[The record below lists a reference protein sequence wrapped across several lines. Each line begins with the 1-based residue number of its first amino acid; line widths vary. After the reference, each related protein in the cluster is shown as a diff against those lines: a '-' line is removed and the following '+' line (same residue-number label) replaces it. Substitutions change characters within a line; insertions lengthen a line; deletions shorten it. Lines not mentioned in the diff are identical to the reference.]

1 MSSVPRFGHPT
12 DFALLFSE
20 DQAEVTDYAQGLL
33 FIGCFLLAVFIVWFL
48 VVVALKFTPG
58 AGFLQGRRF
67 TNRTRASRVRVVF
80 TVVAL
85 IAITFTVLLVTQGI
99 TNLQDTLTTISNS
112 NQQVEDVVN
121 EADLIANNLQEV
133 GVQSVTI
140 RNTLVANLGN
150 FCPNSADLLSSTG
163 LDIEGQVQVAIDLLQ
178 QLSDF
183 VYGNLQELK
192 DGIAKAKAVTQS
204 IDQATTNIAI
214 QDWQSL
220 IILIPFVLIPSFLLV
235 GVLMAACDVSNEFF
249 ECILSWFLLPLLFVM
264 TIASI
269 SLSSAISIAAVGNA
283 GTHYW
288 STQSQYPTGS
298 QVSFHNAYHY
308 PCSSNY
314 LSCITLTHALL
325 SQFRLLRRWFAR

>member
-1 MSSVPRFGHPT
+1 MRAVPRFGHAS
-12 DFALLFSE
+12 DFALLFSSN
-20 DQAEVTDYAQGLL
+20 QAEESDYAQGLL
-33 FIGCFLLAVFIVWFL
+33 FVGCFLLAVFIVWL
-48 VVVALKFTPG
+48 LIVVLFKFMPG

-80 TVVAL
+80 AVAAL
-85 IAITFTVLLVTQGI
+85 LAITFSVLLVTQGI

-112 NQQVEDVVN
+112 NQQVAEVVDG
-121 EADLIANNLQEV
+121 ADRIANNLQEV

-150 FCPNSADLLSSTG
+150 FCPNSGDLQALTG
-163 LDIEGQVQVAIDLLQ
+163 VDIEGEAQTAIDMLQ

-192 DGIAKAKAVTQS
+192 DGIAKAQSVTQS
-204 IDQATTNIAI
+204 IDTATTNIAI

-220 IILIPFVLIPSFLLV
+220 IILIPFILIPSFLLV
-235 GVLMAACDVSNEFF
+235 GVFMAACDASSSIY
-249 ECILSWFLLPLLFVM
+249 ECILLWFFFPLLIVM

-283 GTHYW
+283 GTLY
-288 STQSQYPTGS
+288 SALFFRG
-298 QVSFHNAYHY
+298 QVSFV
-308 PCSSNY
+308 
-314 LSCITLTHALL
+314 L
-325 SQFRLLRRWFAR
+325 FRHMIF